1 MTEEG
6 LEGDRGSYVTWGP
19 WTHSDAA
26 VAADAIGAVA
36 RCGQGLILNVPR
48 CTHTHMHIQRQPA
61 HTHSPHTQWNFPC
74 ASQNSNFKGRLSA
87 GLEKEKLKAFCNF
100 FLCSCFPMACNRD
113 TQ

>member
-48 CTHTHMHIQRQPA
+48 CTHTHTCTYRD
-61 HTHSPHTQWNFPC
+61 SPHTHTPRIHSGTFRAHLRTLISKV
-74 ASQNSNFKGRLSA
+74 ASV
-87 GLEKEKLKAFCNF
+87 
-100 FLCSCFPMACNRD
+100 RD
-113 TQ
+113 